1 MRLTW
6 GRERV
11 EDAANARVVR
21 FREMRAGKLAV
32 RLSVRVR
39 VLDAPATYNNN
50 IIHLLFTGKKETTN
64 NLVNSV
70 IDTVGVGK
78 VGKKQQQSIARPQ
91 LTRVDDS
98 SEQRHS
104 STGQYKP
111 IARPII

>member
-32 RLSVRVR
+32 RLSVRVH
-39 VLDAPATYNNN
+39 VLDAPATYNN

-70 IDTVGVGK
+70 IDPVGVRNRRFT
-78 VGKKQQQSIARPQ
+78 KK
-91 LTRVDDS
+91 T
-98 SEQRHS
+98 
-104 STGQYKP
+104 T
-111 IARPII
+111 